1 MVILF
6 KVILRL
12 IWEIG
17 FLSLDFLIMRLWK
30 VEADS
35 KQPVY
40 ELWWA
45 DLELQLQNSGGVP
58 WACN

>member
-45 DLELQLQNSGGVP
+45 DLALQLQNSGGVP
-58 WACN
+58 CACN